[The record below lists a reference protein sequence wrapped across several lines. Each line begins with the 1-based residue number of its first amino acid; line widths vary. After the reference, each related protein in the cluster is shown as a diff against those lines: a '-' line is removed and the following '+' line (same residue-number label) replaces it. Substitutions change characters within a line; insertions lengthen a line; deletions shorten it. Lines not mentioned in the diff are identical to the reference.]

1 MFIILCSVFID
12 YSYTIPK
19 FREAIIANGKKSGN
33 IFCLQLHLRS
43 KLFLQGLLLILQ

>member
-1 MFIILCSVFID
+1 MQCIFIE

-19 FREAIIANGKKSGN
+19 FRKVLKANDKKFGN
-33 IFCLQLHLRS
+33 IFFLQLHLRP